1 MKFEKSYGAV
11 VFRQINDTLCVL
23 MINFEYSGM
32 NVWGFP
38 KGHSEKGET
47 AIQTACRETKEETFI
62 DIEITHK
69 FKQTVKFSLTDN
81 NSIRN
86 RIVTYFVGE
95 PLSTN
100 IKAESN
106 KLTGAEWIRIDK
118 AKELITFECD
128 RIILE
133 KAYRYFIAS
142 THYI

>member
-1 MKFEKSYGAV
+1 
-11 VFRQINDTLCVL
+11 
-23 MINFEYSGM
+23 MINFEHSGM

-38 KGHSEKGET
+38 KGHPEKGET

-81 NSIRN
+81 SSIRN
-86 RIVTYFVGE
+86 RIVTYFIGE
-95 PLSTN
+95 PLSTK
-100 IKAESN
+100 IKAEPN

-133 KAYRYFIAS
+133 KAYRYFITS